1 MTLIKVIISQLG
13 TNWVQFPC
21 KLIIKILIFVVQIKN
36 ILNDNV
42 LIILFV

>member
-1 MTLIKVIISQLG
+1 MTLIKVIISTIRYKLG
-13 TNWVQFPC
+13 TISLQINYQKSV
-21 KLIIKILIFVVQIKN
+21 FVVQTKN